1 MREVVSLHVGQAGVQ
16 IGNACWELYC
26 VEHGISP
33 DGFLTADNA
42 ACNGQDFFGAF
53 FQETATGRYVPRAVL
68 IDLEPSVIDEVRNNQ
83 YKELFRPS
91 SLISGKEDAANNYGR
106 GFYTIGKE
114 IETVVMDALRK
125 QAELCTSFAGF
136 FIFHSM
142 GGGTGSG
149 LTTLLMQKL
158 ASEYGKKHKLEF
170 VIYPCP
176 RLSTAVVEPYN
187 AVLMSH
193 GTMEHSDCAFLVDNE
208 ALYDICTRHLDMER
222 PTYVSLNRIFG
233 QVISAL
239 TASMRF
245 DGSINVDLSE
255 FQTNL
260 VPYPRIHFPLIS
272 YAPFNSQKKAAH
284 EKVTVTQLTRSAF
297 DRSNLMLRC
306 DPARGKYMACCM
318 LYRGLIEV
326 KEVNTSIQVV
336 KSSKIPFVDWCPT
349 GFKIG
354 VNYQPPAVVPGS
366 GLSKVHLSLCAIC
379 NSTAIAEVWSRV
391 NYKFDLMFAKR
402 AYAHW
407 YLGEGMDEQEFVD
420 ARENLAALEKDYE
433 ECAKE
438 SEKRDLG
445 GEGDEET
452 STTARSTTTGAT
464 NSPTEGE
471 VIEDTST
478 TVGPAAE

>member
-16 IGNACWELYC
+16 MGNACWELYG
-26 VEHGISP
+26 VEHGVSP
-33 DGFLTADNA
+33 DGFLTADNL
-42 ACNGQDFFGAF
+42 ACNGPDFFGTF
-53 FQETATGRYVPRAVL
+53 YQETSTGRFVPRAVL
-68 IDLEPSVIDEVRNNQ
+68 VDLEPTVIDEIRNNQ
-83 YKELFRPS
+83 YKELFRPT

-106 GFYTIGKE
+106 GYYTIGKE
-114 IETVVMDALRK
+114 MEVVILDSIRK
-125 QAELCTSFAGF
+125 QTESCTSFAGF

-158 ASEYGKKHKLEF
+158 ANEYGKKHKLEF
-170 VIYPCP
+170 VVYPCP

-208 ALYDICTRHLDMER
+208 ALYDICTRQLDMER

-260 VPYPRIHFPLIS
+260 VPYPRIHFPLVT
-272 YAPFNSQKKAAH
+272 YAPFHSVNKATH
-284 EKVTVTQLTRSAF
+284 EKVTVTGLTRAVF
-297 DRSNLMLRC
+297 DKANQMLRC
-306 DPARGKYMACCM
+306 DPTRGKYMACCM
-318 LYRGLIEV
+318 LYRGLIQV
-326 KEVNTSIQVV
+326 KEVNSAIQII
-336 KSSKIPFVDWCPT
+336 KASKIPFVDWCPT
-349 GFKIG
+349 GFKVG
-354 VNYQPPAVVPGS
+354 VNYQPPTCVPGS
-366 GLSKVHLSLCAIC
+366 GLSPVNLSLCAIS
-379 NSTAIAEVWSRV
+379 NSTAISEVWSRV

-402 AYAHW
+402 AFAHW

-433 ECAKE
+433 ECGKD
-438 SEKRDLG
+438 SDK
-445 GEGDEET
+445 GEGGAEEEST
-452 STTARSTTTGAT
+452 AFSTTSGPASSTPADDAATEAPTNESTTA
-464 NSPTEGE
+464 
-471 VIEDTST
+471 
-478 TVGPAAE
+478 PA